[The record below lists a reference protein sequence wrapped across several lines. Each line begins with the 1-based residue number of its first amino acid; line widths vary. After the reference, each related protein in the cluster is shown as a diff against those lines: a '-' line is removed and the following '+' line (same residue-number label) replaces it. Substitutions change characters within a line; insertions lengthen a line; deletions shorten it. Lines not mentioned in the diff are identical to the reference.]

1 MNSAGFLV
9 GNFMRAI
16 QAIPF
21 SVLLTPDGNAPAIVC
36 PETLGLLAYSI
47 NDAGTIA
54 LALGGGPEIVL
65 ARPTGLH
72 SHAELSFNSWSF
84 PPTPVGQDGGQFS
97 TKLVLCRQPRDGSA
111 RYDTAVVWKY
121 RRACFRE
128 QYGSGGGFSLDSTV
142 SPARYRGFVSNPDGT
157 YSLIDPPVSTPTQ
170 IFSDI
175 YVLSMNDNGD
185 LAGMLPV
192 KDENGVNTSYTF
204 IRDNAG
210 FFTLFHPSVSLRVLL
225 FGPEFWP
232 KINNAKDVLLSDYPS
247 AFTWR
252 VRHPDGSETPVVPP
266 GMTQD
271 VGLYVYGWNNAGAI
285 IDGSFLATLVL
296 KPEGHAAAVVCPQID
311 ATQGQV
317 TPYAINDDGVV
328 TGSVGFASATTIF
341 VATPTGLHSGPQLS
355 FDNWSFPP
363 TPVGEQGATGMIYV
377 NSTGAADL
385 NIVSIS
391 VGKRTP
397 TDTPDDFMITSN
409 TCGGFNLQR
418 LTLPPGQSCAVT
430 FSFKPTGVGARDAEI
445 IILDD
450 APDAPH
456 LIRLDGTG
464 LGKGN
469 LQFSNSAWTF
479 DEIVVGQSSYVGTIY
494 VYNPGTDVITF
505 SSIALG
511 GANSSDFEM
520 TVNTCG
526 AAVAPYTTCGV
537 RFRFTPQMAGLRNA
551 ALIFEDDSGSGRQLI
566 PLTGISVSE

>member
-1 MNSAGFLV
+1 M
-9 GNFMRAI
+9 
-16 QAIPF
+16 
-21 SVLLTPDGNAPAIVC
+21 
-36 PETLGLLAYSI
+36 
-47 NDAGTIA
+47 
-54 LALGGGPEIVL
+54 
-65 ARPTGLH
+65 PTGINRQGQIAGSFSSFLPSWFFVD
-72 SHAELSFNSWSF
+72 SHGMSLPVTIPQSF
-84 PPTPVGQDGGQFS
+84 
-97 TKLVLCRQPRDGSA
+97 GSA
-111 RYDTAVVWKY
+111 AMLASVNNMGQV
-121 RRACFRE
+121 A
-128 QYGSGGGFSLDSTV
+128 GSGLDSTV

-175 YVLSMNDNGD
+175 YVLSINDNGD

-192 KDENGVNTSYTF
+192 KDENGVTTSYTF

-210 FFTLFHPSVSLRVLL
+210 FFTLFYPSISLLGTP
-225 FGPEFWP
+225 FSSPEFWP
-232 KINNAKDVLLSDYPS
+232 EINNARDVLLSDRS
-247 AFTWR
+247 AFTRR

-285 IDGSFLATLVL
+285 IDRSLAAALVL
-296 KPEGHAAAVVCPQID
+296 KPDGHASAVVCPQID

-317 TPYAINDDGVV
+317 TPYAINDNGVV
-328 TGSVGFASATTIF
+328 TGSVGFSVATTIF
-341 VATPTGLHSGPQLS
+341 VATPTGLQSGLQLS

-391 VGKRTP
+391 VGKP
-397 TDTPDDFMITSN
+397 PIQLDTPADFMITSN
-409 TCGGFNLQR
+409 ICGGFNLQR
-418 LTLPPGQSCAVT
+418 LTLPPGQSCAIT
-430 FSFKPTGVGARDAEI
+430 FSFKPIGVGARNAAI

-469 LQFSNSAWTF
+469 LQFSNAAWTF
-479 DEIVVGQSSYVGTIY
+479 DEVRVSQQSYVGTIY

-511 GANSSDFEM
+511 GANSPDFEI
-520 TVNTCG
+520 TANTCG

-566 PLTGISVSE
+566 PLTGLGVAE

>member
-1 MNSAGFLV
+1 M
-9 GNFMRAI
+9 
-16 QAIPF
+16 
-21 SVLLTPDGNAPAIVC
+21 
-36 PETLGLLAYSI
+36 
-47 NDAGTIA
+47 
-54 LALGGGPEIVL
+54 
-65 ARPTGLH
+65 PTGINRQGQI
-72 SHAELSFNSWSF
+72 AGSFSN
-84 PPTPVGQDGGQFS
+84 
-97 TKLVLCRQPRDGSA
+97 
-111 RYDTAVVWKY
+111 
-121 RRACFRE
+121 
-128 QYGSGGGFSLDSTV
+128 GFSLGWFFADSSGTSLPVTIPPPFGDNAALTSVNNLGQVAGSGLDKTV

-185 LAGMLPV
+185 LAGTLPV
-192 KDENGVNTSYTF
+192 KDDKGVLTKYTF
-204 IRDNAG
+204 IRDAAG
-210 FFTLFHPSVSLRVLL
+210 FFTLFDPSVNQFSIISVSSS
-225 FGPEFWP
+225 PELWP
-232 KINNAKDVLLSDYPS
+232 KINNTKDVLLSDYPS

-252 VRHPDGSETPVVPP
+252 VRHPDGSEAPVVPP
-266 GMTQD
+266 GMTED
-271 VGLYVYGWNNAGAI
+271 VGLHVYGWNNAGTI
-285 IDGSFLATLVL
+285 VDGSFAAPLVL
-296 KPEGHAAAVVCPQID
+296 KPDGRAPAIVCPQID
-311 ATQGQV
+311 ATQGQL

-328 TGSVGFASATTIF
+328 TGSVGFFIATTVF
-341 VATPTGLHSGPQLS
+341 VATPTGLQAGLQLS
-355 FDNWSFPP
+355 FDHWSFPP

-391 VGKRTP
+391 VGKP
-397 TDTPDDFMITSN
+397 PIQLDTPADFTITNN

-418 LTLPPGQSCAVT
+418 LTLPPGQSCAIT
-430 FSFKPTGVGARDAEI
+430 FSFKPIGVGARNAEI

-469 LQFSNSAWTF
+469 LQFSNAAWTF
-479 DEIVVGQSSYVGTIY
+479 DEVRVGASSYIGTIY

-511 GANSSDFEM
+511 GANSADFEI
-520 TVNTCG
+520 TANTCG

-551 ALIFEDDSGSGRQLI
+551 ALIFEDDSGPGRQLI
-566 PLTGISVSE
+566 PLTGIGVAE